1 MGETTRRIRD
11 AGGRAEIIK
20 TDGPKLVALGD
31 GYLDLDLSR
40 FPDVVRG
47 VGDDLAIAD
56 GQDLNDLCLSVNA
69 FLVETPDCLCLI
81 DAGDGA
87 RRAPSLGHLE
97 KALKSAGYDRAD
109 ITDLFMTHLHG
120 DHAAGLVQDG
130 ARFFENAQLFV
141 SEEEHRYWNTPEEH
155 DAIQAT
161 QAPFALAALEAY
173 RERMTLTKPGQKL
186 VEGVEAVGL
195 PGHTPGQVGFRV
207 GNELPVLVSADAIHL
222 PALQIKHPEWGFLFD
237 ADRSK
242 ALETRLGLLDAVV
255 ETNIRLAGAHIPFP
269 GVIKVLR
276 NNENIGYETIRD

>member
-20 TDGPKLVALGD
+20 TDGPKLLALGD

-47 VGDDLAIAD
+47 VGDHLAIAD

-69 FLVETPDCLCLI
+69 FLVETPDRLCLI
-81 DAGDGA
+81 DAGDGV

-109 ITDLFMTHLHG
+109 ITNLFMTHLHG
-120 DHAAGLVQDG
+120 DHSAGLVQGG
-130 ARFFENAQLFV
+130 ARLFENAQLFV
-141 SEEEHRYWNTPEEH
+141 SEEEHRYWNAPEEH

-173 RERMTLTKPGQKL
+173 RERIT
-186 VEGVEAVGL
+186 
-195 PGHTPGQVGFRV
+195 
-207 GNELPVLVSADAIHL
+207 
-222 PALQIKHPEWGFLFD
+222 
-237 ADRSK
+237 
-242 ALETRLGLLDAVV
+242 
-255 ETNIRLAGAHIPFP
+255 
-269 GVIKVLR
+269 
-276 NNENIGYETIRD
+276 